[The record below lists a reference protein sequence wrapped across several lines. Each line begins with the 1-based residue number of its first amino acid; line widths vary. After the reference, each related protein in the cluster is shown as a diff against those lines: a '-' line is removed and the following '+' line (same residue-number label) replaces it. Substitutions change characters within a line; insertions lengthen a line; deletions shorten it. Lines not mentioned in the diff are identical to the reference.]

1 MTHPD
6 NLLPE
11 QALAR
16 LVIQV
21 SPFTGISYFHALLKA
36 LSGLLEA
43 DIAIVAEIIAEGT
56 QARTVSV
63 FMDGEK
69 AENFEFE
76 LNGSPFTSCNIGR
89 LTMYPKNVVDFFP
102 DDYLLIDLSV
112 EGFAAMPLV
121 NSQKQGTGF
130 LAVMFHSAIVN
141 QQHIEPAFG
150 AIAERVAAELDQKR
164 EFDKLREIES
174 YFIGIADLTKD
185 VILVITL
192 RGEIRFAS
200 FTASALFGHN
210 PGELTGH
217 HFCDLLTED
226 TRLLGKQE
234 FEKFIASG
242 ETQFN
247 IDLKVD
253 HPKNHTHAIRLWVVK
268 TNTGHEVTGC
278 VGIIEGCREKEV

>member
-6 NLLPE
+6 NLVPE
-11 QALAR
+11 QALSR
-16 LVIQV
+16 LVFQV

-63 FMDGEK
+63 LMDGEK

-76 LNGSPFTSCNIGR
+76 LNGSPFSACNMGR
-89 LTMYPKNVVDFFP
+89 LTIYPKDVVAFFP
-102 DDYLLIDLSV
+102 NDYLLIDLSV
-112 EGFAAMPLV
+112 EGFAAIPLI
-121 NSQKQGTGF
+121 NSQNQRIGF
-130 LAVMFHSAIVN
+130 LAVLFRTAILN
-141 QQHIEPAFG
+141 QPCIEPAFG
-150 AIAERVAAELDQKR
+150 AIAERVATELDQKR

-200 FTASALFGHN
+200 FAASALLGPN
-210 PGELTGH
+210 PDELTGH
-217 HFCDLLTED
+217 HFCDFLTED

-253 HPKNHTHAIRLWVVK
+253 HPINHTHAVRLSVVK
-268 TNTGHEVTGC
+268 TNAGNEVTGC
-278 VGIIEGCREKEV
+278 VGIIEICKEQEV